1 MSTMGSMAVLM
12 RWVEFGGDGGVGWM
26 VSSWLRVDSAAIE
39 VSCSGGEIKLMLCTW
54 PYRCRFSCSACKNT
68 VGWLDGGADEVGGV
82 WWPPRRFRVLI
93 MVGGRLG
100 LSWCMMMHHGL
111 SVGLLVLGCGWLD
124 GCGFAE

>member
-1 MSTMGSMAVLM
+1 MAT
-12 RWVEFGGDGGVGWM
+12 VGWGG
-26 VSSWLRVDSAAIE
+26 WFHYGFEVDSRAAIE
-39 VSCSGGEIKLMLCTW
+39 VSCSGKIKLMLCTR
-54 PYRCRFSCSACKNT
+54 PYRCRFSCSPNKNEYD
-68 VGWLDGGADEVGGV
+68 GLDGAANEVGGV
-82 WWPPRRFRVLI
+82 WWPPRRFRVL